1 MSVCNGIGSG
11 QFLTMLSQAV
21 HSGTSGDLWGRMSLG
36 TKRNKW
42 ITVRRFIEELL
53 IWSFLV
59 CCC

>member
-42 ITVRRFIEELL
+42 ILL
-53 IWSFLV
+53 DGLLRN
-59 CCC
+59 C